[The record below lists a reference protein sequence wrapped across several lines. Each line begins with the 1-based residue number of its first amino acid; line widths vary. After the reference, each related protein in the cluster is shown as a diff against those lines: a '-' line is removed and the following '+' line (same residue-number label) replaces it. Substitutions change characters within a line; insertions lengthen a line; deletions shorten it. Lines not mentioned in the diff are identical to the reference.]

1 MQEQYITHLEK
12 QARLE
17 LEKARLFY
25 RAVIVGEIM
34 AALTAIVCIISFFYK

>member
-17 LEKARLFY
+17 LEKTRLFY

-34 AALTAIVCIISFFYK
+34 ATLTAIVYIISQFYK